1 MLTGIQLRAYP
12 TNHQKLILS
21 QWMGCAR
28 FIWNAKCDEDKYF
41 RGFARKFTPYNQ
53 YYETQDQK
61 YSHFKSE
68 ELSAWLKQCPSQ
80 ILRNSASNWKETL
93 DRFKSG
99 ICGRPKRKKKTDKGS
114 IYLTRELFRFEPDQ
128 FGKLHLFIGTKT
140 NNIGILKF
148 GIHADFN
155 EPKSLYIRKERG
167 QYFVSFC
174 YEDDQDIQ
182 VFKPEEHLEY
192 LRGMTAEQLQDI
204 VVGIDRGV
212 VIPVHAEHREFDFSK
227 E

>member
-68 ELSAWLKQCPSQ
+68 ELSAWLKQCSSQ

-99 ICGRPKRKKKTDKGS
+99 ICGRPKRKKKTDKG
-114 IYLTRELFRFEPDQ
+114 
-128 FGKLHLFIGTKT
+128 
-140 NNIGILKF
+140 
-148 GIHADFN
+148 
-155 EPKSLYIRKERG
+155 
-167 QYFVSFC
+167 
-174 YEDDQDIQ
+174 
-182 VFKPEEHLEY
+182 
-192 LRGMTAEQLQDI
+192 
-204 VVGIDRGV
+204 
-212 VIPVHAEHREFDFSK
+212 
-227 E
+227 